1 MKAAPFTK
9 DELGRIT
16 ALADLALDY
25 SNLKDTFKD
34 LVTLAA
40 KVTGSPIAMVNIIDN
55 YTVWT
60 VCSYGFDVEQTP
72 REESICQYTILEN
85 EQFAINDLKVS
96 PLFKDELF
104 VTGDPNFRF
113 YHGVPLKYQDFNL
126 GALCVLD
133 HREKEIS
140 AEKVEMMKII
150 SREVINRLKA
160 IHHIEELRNSVHEA
174 KDVRNRVAHDIRGP
188 IAGIISLADIIN
200 QQGAENN
207 LDEVLE
213 FIKLIYKSGRSVL
226 DLADEILSEEKK
238 NTANTSSGTEALEKM
253 KARFLQLYT
262 PQALSKSVA
271 MNVIVQPSDLALNL
285 PQPKL
290 MQIAG
295 NLISNAIKFTPKDG
309 NVTVTLSLQDVS
321 EKDPIFR
328 LVVADT
334 GTGITSDRI
343 AELLADNSEST
354 NGTEGENGFGFG
366 LTLVKHLVKGL
377 KGTFDIL
384 SGQGVGSKFIVNI
397 PYKV

>member
-1 MKAAPFTK
+1 MKAAPFAK
-9 DELGRIT
+9 NELGRIT

-25 SNLKDTFKD
+25 SNLKETFKD

-55 YTVWT
+55 YTTWT

-72 REESICQYTILEN
+72 RDESICQYTILEN
-85 EQFAINDLKVS
+85 EEFAVNNLKLS
-96 PLFKDELF
+96 PIFNEEGF
-104 VTGDPNFRF
+104 VTGEPNFRF
-113 YHGVPLKYQDFNL
+113 YHGVPLKHKEFNL

-133 HREKEIS
+133 HSEKQLS

-238 NTANTSSGTEALEKM
+238 NTDNTNSGTEAMEKM

-262 PQALSKSVA
+262 PQALSKSVTL
-271 MNVIVQPSDLALNL
+271 NVSLQPSDVALNL

-295 NLISNAIKFTPKDG
+295 NLISNAIKFTPRDG
-309 NVTVTLSLQDVS
+309 KVTVTLGLIEVS
-321 EKDPIFR
+321 EKDHLFR

-334 GTGITSDRI
+334 GVGITSDRI
-343 AELLADNSEST
+343 AQLLADNSDST

-366 LTLVKHLVKGL
+366 LSLVKHLVKGL
-377 KGTFDIL
+377 NGTFDIQ
-384 SGQGVGSKFIVNI
+384 SGLGMGSKFTVNI
-397 PYKV
+397 PYKG